1 MSWQDELRNGY
12 RTAEELAPI
21 LGWTPEETARYAEVI
36 QRYPML
42 IPPYYLSLVDPKDP
56 EDPIARMCVP
66 SLAELEAGGETDTRR
81 PCSCPRTSAPCTAAT
96 ASASGWWASP
106 TRS

>member
-1 MSWQDELRNGY
+1 MSWQNELRNGY

-42 IPPYYLSLVDPKDP
+42 IPPYYLSLVDPRD
-56 EDPIARMCVP
+56 R
-66 SLAELEAGGETDTRR
+66 
-81 PCSCPRTSAPCTAAT
+81 
-96 ASASGWWASP
+96 
-106 TRS
+106 